1 RNAMPLSL
9 LIIDVDWFKRFNDY
23 YGHPAGDEC
32 LRVVSRCIE
41 AAARRPA
48 DAAARYGGE
57 EFALILPETDA
68 RGAFV
73 IAENLRSKVRDLAL
87 GHAGSEK
94 GIVTVSIGVGTF
106 DAGGAAM
113 EIADLLNRAD
123 EALYGAKAAG
133 RDRVHGWRPH
143 LSDQRATGSRRKT

>member
-1 RNAMPLSL
+1 AFEEALAREFARASRNAMPLSL

-87 GHAGSEK
+87 GH
-94 GIVTVSIGVGTF
+94 
-106 DAGGAAM
+106 
-113 EIADLLNRAD
+113 
-123 EALYGAKAAG
+123 
-133 RDRVHGWRPH
+133 
-143 LSDQRATGSRRKT
+143 

>member
-1 RNAMPLSL
+1 A
-9 LIIDVDWFKRFNDY
+9 
-23 YGHPAGDEC
+23 E
-32 LRVVSRCIE
+32 
-41 AAARRPA
+41 ARRPA

-106 DAGGAAM
+106 DAGGGAM